1 MGYINKNNNDLYSQI
16 FLKDRNLYFP
26 ASDPLL
32 VSRPWRWPP
41 TLAPN
46 FYLTALAPNLCLR
59 PWLQICFYWSWPQI
73 ILYRPWSVRSL
84 GLHTP
89 TSSPQFAFTG
99 PGLQFLLPSPE
110 FAFTFLSIVVAV
122 AVVILAIVLIS

>member
-26 ASDPLL
+26 ASDPLF
-32 VSRPWRWPP
+32 VPRPWLP
-41 TLAPN
+41 TLVPN
-46 FYLTALAPNLCLR
+46 LYLTALAPNLYLR
-59 PWLQICFYWSWPQI
+59 PWPQICFYWSWPQI
-73 ILYRPWSVRSL
+73 FLYRPWSVRSL
-84 GLHTP
+84 GLHTS
-89 TSSPQFAFTG
+89 TSSPQFVFTG

-122 AVVILAIVLIS
+122 AVVILAIVVIS

>member
-32 VSRPWRWPP
+32 VPRPWLWPP

-46 FYLTALAPNLCLR
+46 LYLTTLSPNLYLR
-59 PWLQICFYWSWPQI
+59 PWPQICFYWSWLQI
-73 ILYRPWSVRSL
+73 FLYRPWSPRSPS
-84 GLHTP
+84 LHTP
-89 TSSPQFAFTG
+89 TSSPRFVFTG

-110 FAFTFLSIVVAV
+110 FAFNFLSIVVAV
-122 AVVILAIVLIS
+122 AVVILAIVVIS